1 MDCDNFPGVF
11 LLICSPP
18 VPDRNVRS
26 QLGALLAFSNF
37 GTVDALGAE
46 CVAAGSE
53 PADPDGRREPI
64 RGDLTVTKRPDPFDR
79 FQKAARALA
88 GLITALT
95 PFLLV
100 GHSIG
105 WW

>member
-1 MDCDNFPGVF
+1 
-11 LLICSPP
+11 LI
-18 VPDRNVRS
+18 
-26 QLGALLAFSNF
+26 L
-37 GTVDALGAE
+37 TVDAS
-46 CVAAGSE
+46 V
-53 PADPDGRREPI
+53 
-64 RGDLTVTKRPDPFDR
+64 RGDLIVTKRSDPFDR

-95 PFLLV
+95 TAAMA